1 MRTGMNRPGLFRTV
15 ADDAL
20 GFGQGARFQPKA
32 VADWLDFSRDEVS
45 RIASV
50 AKSSVRWDESIPK
63 QVQERLE
70 EIGNV
75 ANMVAGIFDGD
86 RAKTALWFRTKNP
99 MLGDASPRDMVR
111 LGRYERL
118 RKFVVSAIS
127 DRAAEERVQ
136 N

>member
-1 MRTGMNRPGLFRTV
+1 MGTGMNRPGLFSTV

-20 GFGQGARFQPKA
+20 HFGQGPAFHPKK
-32 VADWLDFSRDEVS
+32 VADWFDFTRDEVS

-50 AKSSVRWDESIPK
+50 SKSSVRWDDNIPK

-75 ANMVAGIFDGD
+75 ANMVAGIFNGD
-86 RAKTALWFRTKNP
+86 AAKTALWFRTKNP
-99 MLGDASPRDMVR
+99 MLGDVSPRDMVR

-118 RKFVVSAIS
+118 RKFVVSAIA
-127 DRAAEERVQ
+127 DRAAEERVPH
-136 N
+136 